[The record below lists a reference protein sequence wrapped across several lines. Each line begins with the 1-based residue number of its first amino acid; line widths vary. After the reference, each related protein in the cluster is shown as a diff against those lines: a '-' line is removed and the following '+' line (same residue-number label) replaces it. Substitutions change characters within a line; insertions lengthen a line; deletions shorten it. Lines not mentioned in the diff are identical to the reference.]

1 MTQHQP
7 AARAAARRPSLFAAA
22 MTCLALAP
30 LAAHLAPPPTAEL
43 VASGLQGA
51 SGSTIGPGGAIFVTE
66 GAAGRVT
73 RIDPRTGSRTTFA
86 EGLPQALP
94 GIGIGGPIDVAFLGS
109 QAYVLVTLVG
119 SDVGG
124 SDVVGIYRVHG
135 PTSATPIADIGAW
148 STANPPNT
156 SFFIPTGV
164 QYAIEGYRGG
174 FLVTDGHHNR
184 VLEVSLDGEIREF
197 IAFGNIV
204 PTGLAVS
211 GNTIYMAETG
221 PTPHDP
227 QDGRVVAFEPG
238 ATQAEVVAAGAPML
252 VDVEFGRG
260 RALYALAQGT
270 WNGDFPGSPARPGT
284 GSLVEVTPSGTL
296 AAVATGLSLPTS
308 MEIIGTDAY
317 VVNLHGQVWRIPLP

>member
-1 MTQHQP
+1 
-7 AARAAARRPSLFAAA
+7 
-22 MTCLALAP
+22 
-30 LAAHLAPPPTAEL
+30 
-43 VASGLQGA
+43 
-51 SGSTIGPGGAIFVTE
+51 
-66 GAAGRVT
+66 
-73 RIDPRTGSRTTFA
+73 
-86 EGLPQALP
+86 
-94 GIGIGGPIDVAFLGS
+94 
-109 QAYVLVTLVG
+109 
-119 SDVGG
+119 
-124 SDVVGIYRVHG
+124 
-135 PTSATPIADIGAW
+135 
-148 STANPPNT
+148 
-156 SFFIPTGV
+156 
-164 QYAIEGYRGG
+164 
-174 FLVTDGHHNR
+174 
-184 VLEVSLDGEIREF
+184 
-197 IAFGNIV
+197 
-204 PTGLAVS
+204 VS